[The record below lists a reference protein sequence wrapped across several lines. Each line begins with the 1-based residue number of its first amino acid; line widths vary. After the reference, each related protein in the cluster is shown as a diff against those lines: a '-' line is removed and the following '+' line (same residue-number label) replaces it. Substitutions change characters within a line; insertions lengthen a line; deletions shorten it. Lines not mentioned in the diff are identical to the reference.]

1 MKTKNFDTI
10 TMKRKAQEKISKQTE
25 GLSEKELLEFWNQFT
40 LKNKKNKISKSKIT
54 TNKKAK

>member
-40 LKNKKNKISKSKIT
+40 LKSKKIWT
-54 TNKKAK
+54 